1 MLEDI
6 WHSSFYHKRSTR
18 ESFGI
23 WQRDEAASF
32 PLVMLESVPVTH
44 LQRFVCRTSKMQI
57 NHRWC
62 DVGALKTD
70 ATLHAPVQ
78 ELDFQGCCQNVPDLG
93 FQPTA
98 QLRLQEHALW
108 IVWLDNSL

>member
-6 WHSSFYHKRSTR
+6 WHNSSYHKRSTK
-18 ESFGI
+18 ESFGV

-44 LQRFVCRTSKMQI
+44 LQRVVCRTSKMQI

-70 ATLHAPVQ
+70 TTLHVLVQ
-78 ELDFQGCCQNVPDLG
+78 ELDFRGCYQNVPNVG

-108 IVWLDNSL
+108 IVCLGNSL